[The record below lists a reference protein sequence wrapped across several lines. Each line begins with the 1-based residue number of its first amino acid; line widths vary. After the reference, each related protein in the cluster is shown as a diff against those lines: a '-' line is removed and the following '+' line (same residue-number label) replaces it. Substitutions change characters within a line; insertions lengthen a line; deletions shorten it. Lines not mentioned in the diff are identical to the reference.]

1 MGRSRRICKKWRWKV
16 IKLGYF
22 SDLKRQK
29 KRVKRVQEYTTK
41 RKKLLKELLSP
52 TEDDDSEFLLTDYD
66 SVGIKG
72 SFLNDLY
79 SSSDEEVDEDD
90 QEDFYYTPKVCFF

>member
-1 MGRSRRICKKWRWKV
+1 V
-16 IKLGYF
+16 IF
-22 SDLKRQK
+22 NHKRQK
-29 KRVKRVQEYTTK
+29 KRVKRVQQYTTK

-52 TEDDDSEFLLTDYD
+52 KTDEDDSEFLLTDYD
-66 SVGIKG
+66 AHDTVGIKG

-90 QEDFYYTPKVCFF
+90 QEDLYYTPKVVLVSVY